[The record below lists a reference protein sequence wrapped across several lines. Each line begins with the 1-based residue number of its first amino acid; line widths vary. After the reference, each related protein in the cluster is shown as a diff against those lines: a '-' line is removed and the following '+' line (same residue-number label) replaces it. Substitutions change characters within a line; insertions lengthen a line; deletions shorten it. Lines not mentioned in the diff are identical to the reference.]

1 MNNQGDTMN
10 NDLDPAAPA
19 AEIPAPASVAGQP
32 RRPRVAA
39 LLNTSALPATTA
51 RLAAIGPKF
60 PPFAGD

>member
-19 AEIPAPASVAGQP
+19 ADIPAPASVAGQP

-39 LLNTSALPATTA
+39 PFNLSALPATTA
-51 RLAAIGPKF
+51 LLAAMTPKF
-60 PPFAGD
+60 PPYVGD